1 MLGAG
6 TEQTHG
12 AAGVRLHRR
21 TRRLRWE
28 ATRGNKEPRHAR
40 GFQSGHCRIIPG
52 CSTWDCSLLFPQL
65 DTQPAHSQYL
75 MEDGMKGGF
84 PDGSAVKNPP
94 ADAGDAG
101 SIPGLERSSGRG
113 NSNSL
118 QYSCLENL
126 MDRGAWWA
134 RVHGVAMS
142 EIWLN
147 AQACTHG
154 MNGQ

>member
-1 MLGAG
+1 
-6 TEQTHG
+6 
-12 AAGVRLHRR
+12 
-21 TRRLRWE
+21 
-28 ATRGNKEPRHAR
+28 
-40 GFQSGHCRIIPG
+40 
-52 CSTWDCSLLFPQL
+52 
-65 DTQPAHSQYL
+65 

-134 RVHGVAMS
+134 KVHGVAMS
-142 EIWLN
+142 EI
-147 AQACTHG
+147 
-154 MNGQ
+154 